1 MLERGDDE
9 ALAAATA
16 ALRRSQLRALVRG
29 FALAS
34 LGVCA
39 VVVASTSAWGASA
52 PPVLAAGAQTPPRW
66 GATRGAGGG
75 WRVAPA
81 SGGGDRHAATAS
93 FSPAAAH
100 ASGFGE
106 LRVRSLRGAGNFS
119 EGDRAFAAGML
130 EGYLT
135 AQKIVETGKNLACEV
150 RCDGSVP
157 PGVRGF
163 LAAQEEWIEER
174 LSTADDG
181 DRLWRFVR
189 LLRRQYEGVLFGVE
203 MAGVEPLVD
212 PAWAVSLI
220 NNLGD
225 LFDIKPYV
233 HDGEREDFAAAPPDE
248 ASAKLQREG
257 RCTSLFTVADDL
269 SEIYFA
275 HSSWFHY
282 SNMNRVFKH
291 YDLEWYDFS
300 RTYSFSSYPGMLS
313 SLDDFYLVQDTE
325 LVIIQTT
332 NGIYNAS
339 VYDATTPFSLPAWA
353 RIRAANVLATDG
365 ADWAAYYGAHNS
377 GTYNNQYQVLDLKR
391 FAPGMALERGALTI
405 VEQMPGLVAAVDA
418 TAELE
423 RGYFPSYNVPYVAEI
438 YDRSGY
444 ASLDARRGH
453 AAGYEYQQ
461 APRAKILRRDHRSAL
476 SLDGMMALMRSNGY
490 GSGDEF
496 ALDPWM
502 AVCSRGD
509 LNRGKA
515 SLAGCYDSK
524 VSSASLFRAGLG
536 AYVVNG
542 PTNAG
547 QPTFKWSDI
556 TVVSDLS
563 NASGSPN
570 SEAFNGAGLR
580 LDLSA
585 SHLGQP
591 DTFDFAYE
599 KLAPAWADFA

>member
-1 MLERGDDE
+1 
-9 ALAAATA
+9 
-16 ALRRSQLRALVRG
+16 
-29 FALAS
+29 
-34 LGVCA
+34 
-39 VVVASTSAWGASA
+39 
-52 PPVLAAGAQTPPRW
+52 
-66 GATRGAGGG
+66 
-75 WRVAPA
+75 
-81 SGGGDRHAATAS
+81 
-93 FSPAAAH
+93 
-100 ASGFGE
+100 
-106 LRVRSLRGAGNFS
+106 
-119 EGDRAFAAGML
+119 
-130 EGYLT
+130 
-135 AQKIVETGKNLACEV
+135 
-150 RCDGSVP
+150 
-157 PGVRGF
+157 
-163 LAAQEEWIEER
+163 
-174 LSTADDG
+174 
-181 DRLWRFVR
+181 
-189 LLRRQYEGVLFGVE
+189 
-203 MAGVEPLVD
+203 
-212 PAWAVSLI
+212 
-220 NNLGD
+220 
-225 LFDIKPYV
+225 
-233 HDGEREDFAAAPPDE
+233 
-248 ASAKLQREG
+248 
-257 RCTSLFTVADDL
+257 
-269 SEIYFA
+269 
-275 HSSWFHY
+275 
-282 SNMNRVFKH
+282 
-291 YDLEWYDFS
+291 
-300 RTYSFSSYPGMLS
+300 MLS

-325 LVIIQTT
+325 LVVIQTT

-391 FAPGMALERGALTI
+391 FAPGMALERDALTI